1 MKAALF
7 RKGSKSEKTFFIEED
22 ISKYNSD
29 SKRVYI
35 ETITYCTNKLCLI
48 CIIVIIMIVK
58 ICCKNKISPKTL
70 LKNIKI
76 MIHRISNDTSHNCIV
91 MIRSS
96 WTKH

>member
-35 ETITYCTNKLCLI
+35 ENITYSTNKLSTDFYNCNNHYSQNLLQKQNI
-48 CIIVIIMIVK
+48 TKK
-58 ICCKNKISPKTL
+58 IAKKYQNQDS
-70 LKNIKI
+70 
-76 MIHRISNDTSHNCIV
+76 
-91 MIRSS
+91 
-96 WTKH
+96 